1 MAMAAAGEWWEAAKA
16 TIAAYTGLPPEA
28 FITVAAVI
36 AGLYMALSGSF
47 ARPAPSP
54 PRRREAEDERT
65 LEALPPPV
73 QLGEV
78 TEKELGLYDG
88 SDPKKPLLIA
98 INGQI
103 YDVTQSRIFY
113 GPGGPYA
120 LFAGRDVS
128 RALAKM
134 SFELSDLT
142 GDVSGL
148 GPLEVEALQEWEQK
162 FMGKYVKVGTIKK
175 TILVS
180 EEDGRAHAE
189 ISGRGFDA
197 NAIQRNHELAPE
209 KNRAEN
215 TTAGHVSAME
225 QPMKISHVGESKS
238 IHEDEVK
245 TPEETP
251 GVDLRNTSSTSGGG
265 EREDTGQKAKQAPDV
280 DVNGSRNREGTGGSR
295 EVPGVGSNNTNI
307 HQDEVEKLKEA
318 SDIEVK
324 YA

>member
-16 TIAAYTGLPPEA
+16 TIAAYTGLPLEA
-28 FITVAAVI
+28 FITVVAVI
-36 AGLYMALSGSF
+36 AGLYMAVSGSF

-54 PRRREAEDERT
+54 PRRKGAEDERT
-65 LEALPPPV
+65 LERLLPPV

-98 INGQI
+98 IKGQI
-103 YDVTQSRIFY
+103 YDVTQSRMFY

-120 LFAGRDVS
+120 LFAGRDAS

-134 SFELSDLT
+134 SFELSGLT
-142 GDVSGL
+142 CDVSGL

-180 EEDGRAHAE
+180 DEDGRAHAE
-189 ISGRGFDA
+189 ISGIGFDV
-197 NAIQRNHELAPE
+197 NVIQRNHELAPE
-209 KNRAEN
+209 ENRAET

-225 QPMKISHVGESKS
+225 QPIKISHVGDSKS
-238 IHEDEVK
+238 IHEDEVEK
-245 TPEETP
+245 LEETC
-251 GVDLRNTSSTSGGG
+251 GADLRNTSITGDGG
-265 EREDTGQKAKQAPDV
+265 EPKDAGEKAKQAPGV
-280 DVNGSRNREGTGGSR
+280 DVNSSRN
-295 EVPGVGSNNTNI
+295 P
-307 HQDEVEKLKEA
+307 
-318 SDIEVK
+318 
-324 YA
+324 